1 MPSND
6 ITLISIVTGV
16 LVTIIAIVALLLYCI
31 AKKNGW
37 FSKYSSS
44 SRTTNQHDPESLL
57 CEPVSRNV
65 DYQPQGLCENMQ
77 DAEFAQVVK
86 MAPEIGKTTK
96 LYQTKLETTGMLVI
110 VSP

>member
-1 MPSND
+1 MPSNH

-16 LVTIIAIVALLLYCI
+16 LVTIIAIVALMLYCI

-37 FSKYSSS
+37 LSKY
-44 SRTTNQHDPESLL
+44 RTTNQHDPESLL